1 MSISANMTPANPT
14 ITKRSAMTKT
24 MNVLECKEKLIAVVD
39 EVASTGEE
47 VVVTRN
53 GRPVGLIQPYV
64 AGSKTPQRPKKVLAK
79 GR

>member
-1 MSISANMTPANPT
+1 
-14 ITKRSAMTKT
+14 MTKT
-24 MNVLECKEKLIAVVD
+24 MNALECKEKFLFIVD
-39 EVASTGEE
+39 EVAATGES

-64 AGSKTPQRPKKVLAK
+64 AASKDPQRPKKVLAK

>member
-1 MSISANMTPANPT
+1 MPPTNPT

-24 MNVLECKEKLIAVVD
+24 MNALECKEKFLSVVD
-39 EVASTGEE
+39 EVAETGES
-47 VVVTRN
+47 VVVIRN

-64 AGSKTPQRPKKVLAK
+64 ADPKDPPRLKKVLTK